1 MKGLKKLVLATA
13 VAAAPF
19 AQAEL
24 TAMDDS
30 FLEGMTGQAGITLDI
45 NLDMNIEEIRYA
57 DEDGYGEDINDGGYL
72 TLSKIKIFGD
82 QGTANDQALI
92 KGVTIDVDKDDG
104 IVIGFG
110 QIGGVSDEVGTNA
123 AAAVIASN
131 YWTGVNITTDFG
143 INGTQAGSLEIKNF
157 TNFVPNAL
165 ALEGVI
171 KFGYDLVDST
181 GNVTAG
187 AGGAAGNTLNAA
199 AIVAGSAGTIDM
211 ATAQVMADDMFTKV
225 ALVVD
230 GDATLGAIANATSST
245 GLIAQEYAALGG
257 GGEAVY
263 ETAKENVLN
272 NTDAA
277 TVTAG
282 SPNGFAQAVTAGT
295 HIDASVSITAGG
307 AVGEGLTI
315 SAVVGFVIEEMT
327 FSDDGL
333 AMGIHNFTMYD
344 TDAGTGAITGFTVDD
359 LTIDVVSRAADENS
373 ASTAALQIAGLTTNG
388 TIAMGDIFIGDHTT
402 GSIGSVA
409 IRDIDMSNTQI
420 LIYGH

>member
-45 NLDMNIEEIRYA
+45 NLDMNIAEIRYA
-57 DEDGYGEDINDGGYL
+57 DEDGSGDDINDGGYL
-72 TLSKIKIFGD
+72 TLSDIKIFGD
-82 QGTANDQALI
+82 QGVANDQALI
-92 KGVTIDVDKDDG
+92 KGVTIDVDKNDG

-110 QIGGVSDEVGTNA
+110 QIGGVSDQVGTDA

-143 INGTQAGSLEIKNF
+143 INGKTAGSLEIKNF

-165 ALEGVI
+165 ALDGVK

-181 GNVTAG
+181 GTAG
-187 AGGAAGNTLNAA
+187 GVAGSTLNAA
-199 AIVAGSAGTIDM
+199 AMVAGGLAPDM
-211 ATAQVMADDMFTKV
+211 ATAQVAADSMFTKV

-230 GDATLGAIANATSST
+230 GDVTLGAIANATSST
-245 GLIAQEYAALGG
+245 GLIAQEYQALVLSGSAQ
-257 GGEAVY
+257 GEATFQ
-263 ETAKENVLN
+263 TAKENVLN
-272 NTDAA
+272 NIDAA
-277 TVTAG
+277 TVAAG
-282 SPNGFAQAVTAGT
+282 TPNGFAQALTAGT
-295 HIDASVSITAGG
+295 HIDASVSIAAGG
-307 AVGEGLTI
+307 SVGEGLTI
-315 SAVVGFVIEEMT
+315 SAVVGFVIEEMS
-327 FSDDGL
+327 FDDDGL
-333 AMGIHNFTMYD
+333 KMGIHNFTMYD
-344 TDAGTGAITGFTVDD
+344 TDAVTGAITGFTVDD
-359 LTIDVVSRAADENS
+359 LTIDVVSRVADENS

-388 TIAMGDIFIGDHTT
+388 TIAMGDIFIGNHTT